1 MQSSAT
7 NREVRLA
14 SRPVGMPTPDDFTLA
29 ETPLRQPADG
39 ELLVRNL
46 WMSVDPY
53 MRGQMVDQKSYVTPF
68 QVGEA
73 LYGRAVGVVVESRHS
88 DFAPGDHVFHML
100 GWREYATGS
109 WEGFEKIDVDQA
121 PAQAYLG
128 VLGAPGLTAY
138 TGLFRIAE
146 LKDGD
151 SVFVSAAAGAVGSV
165 ACQLARAHGC
175 RVVASAGTDEKCA
188 WLRDVAGVDA
198 TINYRTCGD
207 LNAALAAAAPEGL
220 DVYFDNVGGG
230 HLEAA
235 LNQMK
240 VFGRIALCGMI
251 GGYNDLAPA
260 PGPGNLML
268 AISRSLKLQ
277 GFVVRHHMDLRPRF
291 REETGALIRAGK
303 MHVQETVEHG
313 LENAPAAFLKLFTG
327 DNTGKMLV
335 KLG

>member
-1 MQSSAT
+1 MSST
-7 NREVRLA
+7 TRNREVRLA
-14 SRPVGMPTPDDFTLA
+14 ARPVGMPTLQDFALA
-29 ETPLRQPADG
+29 ETPLPALADG

-53 MRGQMVDQKSYVTPF
+53 MRGQMIEQKSYVAPF

-73 LYGRAVGVVVESRHS
+73 LYGRAVGVVVESRHAG
-88 DFAPGDHVFHML
+88 FAPGEHVFHML
-100 GWREYATGS
+100 GWRDYATAS
-109 WEGFEKIDVDQA
+109 AEAFEKIDVSQA
-121 PAQAYLG
+121 PPQAFLG

-138 TGLFRIAE
+138 VGLFRIAE

-151 SVFVSAAAGAVGSV
+151 TVFVSAAAGAVGSV
-165 ACQLARAHGC
+165 ACQLAKAHGC
-175 RVVASAGTDEKCA
+175 RVIGSAGTEEKCA
-188 WLRDVAGVDA
+188 WLRDVAGVDVA
-198 TINYRTCGD
+198 INYRTCDD
-207 LNAALAAAAPEGL
+207 LNAALASACPDGI

-240 VFGRIALCGMI
+240 PFGRIALCGMI
-251 GGYNDLAPA
+251 GHYNDLEPA
-260 PGPGNLML
+260 PGPSNLML
-268 AISRSLKLQ
+268 AISRSLKMQ
-277 GFVVRHHMDLRPRF
+277 GFVVRHHMDLRDRF

-327 DNTGKMLV
+327 GNTGKMLV
-335 KLG
+335 NLG